1 MKNLKALSA
10 SIIKQGNENSLK
22 ETGIEQLEKVFEVSD
37 LVVQGIKEAKE
48 DGKIDWKDTGII
60 AKLAIPLVS
69 ISASI
74 DVSEIDDEL
83 LDIDENEELFIEEKL
98 AKYLE
103 EDGYVDVVV
112 GVLSIGKGLNKIF
125 SKK

>member
-37 LVVQGIKEAKE
+37 LVIQGIKEAKE

-74 DVSEIDDEL
+74 DISEIDDEL
-83 LDIDENEELFIEEKL
+83 LDIDANEELFIEDL
-98 AKYLE
+98 ASQYRSGRSSPDSGIARRRPLHCH
-103 EDGYVDVVV
+103 
-112 GVLSIGKGLNKIF
+112 
-125 SKK
+125 